1 MNHWETKKE
10 KVEKLLKEAVVARLA
25 MCVDDKPY
33 LVPVNFGIGEGV
45 LYFHS
50 GNKGTKVE
58 ALTKNPQVAFEMDAD
73 VEVVRKE
80 DACKWSMKY
89 KSIVGTGKVVKLT
102 DGEEKR
108 KGLDRLMEHHAPG
121 ETFSYNEKM
130 LAATNVYKV
139 EIETLFYKES
149 GTE

>member
-1 MNHWETKKE
+1 MNHWETNKD

-25 MCVDDKPY
+25 MCVDGKPY

-45 LYFHS
+45 LFFHS

-58 ALTKNPQVAFEMDAD
+58 ALTKNPRVAFEMDAD
-73 VEVVRKE
+73 VEVIRKE

-102 DGEEKR
+102 DGEEKQ
-108 KGLDRLMEHHAPG
+108 KALDRLMEHHAPG
-121 ETFSYNEKM
+121 ETFSYNENM
-130 LAATNVYKV
+130 LSSTNVYKI